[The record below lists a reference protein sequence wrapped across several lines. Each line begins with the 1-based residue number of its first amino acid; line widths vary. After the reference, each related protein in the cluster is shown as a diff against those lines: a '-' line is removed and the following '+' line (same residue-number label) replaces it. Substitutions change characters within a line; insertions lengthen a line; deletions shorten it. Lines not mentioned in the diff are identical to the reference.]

1 MKSEEV
7 LSSGNVPLHLPAR
20 GGGAGFLLDARLPRV
35 RTQPFALRR
44 LSGALTVLGQ
54 HPRPCPADAAIET
67 PSRFSPV
74 CIPVGF

>member
-44 LSGALTVLGQ
+44 LSGALTVLG
-54 HPRPCPADAAIET
+54 
-67 PSRFSPV
+67 
-74 CIPVGF
+74 